1 MAVAGDFPEDFET
14 MDDQTLVAMARAG
27 DNLPMEVLINRYK
40 SLVRLKASALYMLGA
55 DSDDVIQEGM
65 IGLFKAIRDYK
76 PDQGASFATFAN
88 RCISAQITD
97 AVRQASR
104 QKHRP
109 LNESISLQH
118 LLYPEDTDRL
128 APVLDIPSPK
138 DDPEQHLLSQE
149 ESDQLLEYLSMQ
161 LTELERQVI
170 RLFMLGYSYR
180 SIASELHC
188 SPKRVDNA
196 LTRIRRKLG
205 QFYAGKTRREA
216 EKAT

>member
-1 MAVAGDFPEDFET
+1 
-14 MDDQTLVAMARAG
+14 
-27 DNLPMEVLINRYK
+27 
-40 SLVRLKASALYMLGA
+40 
-55 DSDDVIQEGM
+55 M

-109 LNESISLQH
+109 LNESISLQNF
-118 LLYPEDTDRL
+118 LYPEDSDRL
-128 APVLDIPSPK
+128 NTEHDIPSPK
-138 DDPEQHLLSQE
+138 DDPEQNLLSQE
-149 ESDQLLEYLSMQ
+149 ESDQLLDYLNVQ
-161 LTELERQVI
+161 LTDLERQVI
-170 RLFMLGYSYR
+170 RLFMLGHSYR

-196 LTRIRRKLG
+196 LTRILPKLS
-205 QFYAGKTRREA
+205 QFYAGQTEKGGRKTL
-216 EKAT
+216 

>member
-1 MAVAGDFPEDFET
+1 MDDCSPVDFEK
-14 MDDQTLVAMARAG
+14 MDDQTLVAIARTG
-27 DNLPMEVLINRYK
+27 DNQPMEILLNRYK
-40 SLVRLKASALYMLGA
+40 ALVRQKASALYILGA

-76 PDQGASFATFAN
+76 PDLGASFATFAN

-109 LNESISLQH
+109 LNESISLQN
-118 LLYPEDTDRL
+118 LLYPEDSDRL
-128 APVLDIPSPK
+128 APAHDIPSPK

-149 ESDQLLEYLSMQ
+149 ESDQLLDYLNVQ

-170 RLFMLGYSYR
+170 RLFMLGHSYR

-216 EKAT
+216 EEAT